1 MTIDITAV
9 ISALLTLLGTV
20 ITVFVVPWLKCRTC
34 AQDREELLGWVDIA
48 VAAAQQVLYS
58 GTGAQRKE
66 MVRGFLRSKGYDVDL
81 EEVDQA
87 IEAAV
92 LRLHRELES

>member
-20 ITVFVVPWLKCRTC
+20 ITAFVVPWLKCRTC

-58 GTGAQRKE
+58 GSGEQRKE
-66 MVRGFLRSKGYDVDL
+66 MVRSFLSGKGYSVDTD
-81 EEVDQA
+81 EVDQA

-92 LRLHRELES
+92 LRLHQELKA